1 MSHAP
6 FFVNTEDG
14 FVTDVIEG
22 FDSQSTMWSS
32 QSTMWKFH
40 KNVRWAKPFSSFEEA
55 DRFMKQHG
63 HDRYYAVLSSS

>member
-1 MSHAP
+1 MASAP

-22 FDSQSTMWSS
+22 FSS
-32 QSTMWKFH
+32 QNTLWKFH

-55 DRFMKQHG
+55 DGFMKLHNY
-63 HDRYYAVLSSS
+63 DRSYAVLSSS

>member
-22 FDSQSTMWSS
+22 FDSQSS
-32 QSTMWKFH
+32 MWKFH

-55 DRFMKQHG
+55 DHFMKQHG
-63 HDRYYAVLSSS
+63 YDRYYAILSSS